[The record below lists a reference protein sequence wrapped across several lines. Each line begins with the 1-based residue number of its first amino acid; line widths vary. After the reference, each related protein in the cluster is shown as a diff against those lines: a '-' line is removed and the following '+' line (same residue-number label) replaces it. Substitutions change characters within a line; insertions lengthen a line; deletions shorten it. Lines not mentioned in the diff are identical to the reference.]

1 MNNANFRRKIALIST
16 ILLFAIILPVIT
28 DVRWH
33 LVMNLICLNAVA
45 ALSLYFIA
53 ILGMVSFAQAGFYG
67 LGSYTVS
74 ILLLGTKIPFWIAWI
89 TGGVVAVVVAWL
101 IGLVVLK
108 IKGAYFFLVTLALNQ
123 FLVWIFHSWKSLTG
137 GYTGLYGVPAPSLI
151 DSPGKLYYLS
161 LALLLGLFLYI
172 LSVQNSRLG
181 PILRANHENETMIQ
195 SYGISPFRIKMTNW
209 ITCCF
214 FTGLAGG
221 INAILINSSYPTM
234 FDMGTSLRW
243 LVFLVFG
250 GMVSPIGPIIG
261 SGILTMVSEFLR
273 PVKQLE
279 PLVYG
284 SVLLLIIILLP
295 GGLLNLFKKLF
306 KRSGLP

>member
-1 MNNANFRRKIALIST
+1 MRNSNFRRKITLLSALLAFAVLLP
-16 ILLFAIILPVIT
+16 ILT

-33 LVMNLICLNAVA
+33 FVMNLICLNAVVT
-45 ALSLYFIA
+45 LSLYFIA

-67 LGSYTVS
+67 IGSYTVS
-74 ILLLGTKIPFWIAWI
+74 ILLLGTKISFWIVWI
-89 TGGVVAVVVAWL
+89 TGGVIAAVTAWL

-123 FLVWIFHSWKSLTG
+123 FLVWIFNAWNSLTG
-137 GYTGLYGVPAPSLI
+137 GYTGLYSVPAPSLI

-161 LALLLGLFLYI
+161 LALFLVMLLYI
-172 LSVQNSRLG
+172 FAIQNSRLG
-181 PILRANHENETMIQ
+181 PILRANRENEMMIQ
-195 SYGISPFRIKMTNW
+195 GYGISPFRVKMTNW

-221 INAILINSSYPTM
+221 VNAILINSSYPTM
-234 FDMGTSLRW
+234 FDMGASFRW

-250 GMVSPIGPIIG
+250 GIASPIGAIVG

-273 PVKQLE
+273 PIKELE

-284 SVLLLIIILLP
+284 SILLLTIILLP
-295 GGLLNLFKKLF
+295 GGILSLF
-306 KRSGLP
+306 KRLFKR

>member
-1 MNNANFRRKIALIST
+1 MRSSNLSRKIPLIIT
-16 ILLFAIILPVIT
+16 LLLLATILPVVA

-33 LVMNLICLNAVA
+33 FVMNLICLNAVA
-45 ALSLYFIA
+45 TLSLYFIA

-74 ILLLGTKIPFWIAWI
+74 ILLLGTKIPFWLAWM
-89 TGGVVAVVVAWL
+89 TGGVVAAVVAWL
-101 IGLVVLK
+101 IGLVVLR

-137 GYTGLYGVPAPSLI
+137 GYTGLYSVPAPSLI
-151 DSPGKLYYLS
+151 DSPGRLYYLS
-161 LALLLGLFLYI
+161 LALLLGMLLYI
-172 LSVQNSRLG
+172 FSLQKSRLG
-181 PILRANHENETMIQ
+181 PVLRANRENEMMIQ
-195 SYGISPFRIKMTNW
+195 SYGISPFRIRMTNW

-221 INAILINSSYPTM
+221 VNAILINSSYPTM

-250 GMVSPIGPIIG
+250 GMGSPIGPIIG

-273 PVKQLE
+273 PVKELE

-284 SVLLLIIILLP
+284 SVLLLTIILLP
-295 GGLLNLFKKLF
+295 GGLVSLF
-306 KRSGLP
+306 KRVVKR